1 MAKSRVTA
9 IPREDIAPLQPEP
22 WSAERSSELYRLDA
36 WGEGF
41 FFINEH
47 GHAAVRPF
55 PENDLAIDIVQVVAE
70 IRRRNAG
77 FPVLIRFQDVLE
89 GPSADG
95 STRHSPL
102 QYWKPAMATSIAA
115 CIPSRSTSSTR

>member
-1 MAKSRVTA
+1 MAKSRSNA
-9 IPREDIAPLQPEP
+9 LPRGEIPPPQPEP

-36 WGEGF
+36 WGEDF

-55 PENDLAIDIVQVVAE
+55 PENELAIDIVQVVAE

-77 FPVLIRFQDVLE
+77 FPVLIRFQDVLRARVRRLNE
-89 GPSADG
+89 AF
-95 STRHSPL
+95 
-102 QYWKPAMATSIAA
+102 AA
-115 CIPSRSTSSTR
+115 AVLEAGYGNVYRGVYPIKVNQL